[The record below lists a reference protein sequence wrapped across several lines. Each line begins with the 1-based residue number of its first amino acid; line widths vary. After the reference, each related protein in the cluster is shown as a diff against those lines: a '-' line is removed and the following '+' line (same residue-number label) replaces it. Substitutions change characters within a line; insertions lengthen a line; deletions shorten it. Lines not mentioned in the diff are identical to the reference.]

1 MKVQLLLSPS
11 LFYYLIMSKKALI
24 ERQRKRE
31 LLVKKYNLRRQ
42 IFHAKLKK
50 ETSIQKKI
58 FFQQKLEKLPRD
70 SSYVR
75 LHNRCL
81 LSGRPKG
88 FFRDFQLS
96 RHFLR
101 EMALIGFLPGIKK
114 ASW

>member
-1 MKVQLLLSPS
+1 MA
-11 LFYYLIMSKKALI
+11 KKALI
-24 ERQRKRE
+24 ERQKKRLILVRKFSFQR
-31 LLVKKYNLRRQ
+31 YQ
-42 IFHAKLKK
+42 LKQ
-50 ETSIQKKI
+50 QKKI
-58 FFQQKLEKLPRD
+58 FKLQQFPRD

-88 FFRDFQLS
+88 FFRDFKLS

-101 EMALIGFLPGIKK
+101 EMALSGLLPGVKK

>member
-1 MKVQLLLSPS
+1 
-11 LFYYLIMSKKALI
+11 MSRKALI

-31 LLVKKYNLRRQ
+31 FLVKKYGVRRQ
-42 IFHAKLKK
+42 KLKLQIKK
-50 ETSIQKKI
+50 ETSLPKK
-58 FFQQKLEKLPRD
+58 FLFQQKLQKFPRD

-81 LSGRPKG
+81 FSGRPKG
-88 FFRDFQLS
+88 FYRYFQLS

-101 EMALIGFLPGIKK
+101 EMALIGYLPGVQK

>member
-1 MKVQLLLSPS
+1 MA
-11 LFYYLIMSKKALI
+11 KKALI
-24 ERQRKRE
+24 ERQKKRQVLVRKFSVQRS
-31 LLVKKYNLRRQ
+31 
-42 IFHAKLKK
+42 KLKL
-50 ETSIQKKI
+50 QKNKI
-58 FFQQKLEKLPRD
+58 KLQKLPRD

-101 EMALIGFLPGIKK
+101 EMALSGFLSPGKTSFPAPEIL
-114 ASW
+114 

>member
-1 MKVQLLLSPS
+1 
-11 LFYYLIMSKKALI
+11 MSKKALI

-31 LLVKKYNLRRQ
+31 FLVKKYNLRR
-42 IFHAKLKK
+42 KK
-50 ETSIQKKI
+50 FQEKIKEETSLQKKFI
-58 FFQQKLEKLPRD
+58 FQQKLQKLPKD

-96 RHFLR
+96 RQFLR
-101 EMALIGFLPGIKK
+101 EMALMGFLPGVQK

>member
-1 MKVQLLLSPS
+1 
-11 LFYYLIMSKKALI
+11 MSKKALI
-24 ERQRKRE
+24 ERQQKRQF
-31 LLVKKYNLRRQ
+31 LVNKYHLQRSN
-42 IFHAKLKK
+42 LKK
-50 ETSIQKKI
+50 QIKKEESLSKR
-58 FFQQKLEKLPRD
+58 FQLQQKFQKLPRD

-101 EMALIGFLPGIKK
+101 EMALSGLLPGVQK

>member
-1 MKVQLLLSPS
+1 
-11 LFYYLIMSKKALI
+11 MSKKALI
-24 ERQRKRE
+24 ERQRKRQF
-31 LLVKKYNLRRQ
+31 LVSKYHLKRSQ
-42 IFHAKLKK
+42 LKK
-50 ETSIQKKI
+50 LIKKEESIQKR
-58 FFQQKLEKLPRD
+58 FQYQQKLQRFPRD

-81 LSGRPKG
+81 FSGRPKG

-101 EMALIGFLPGIKK
+101 EMALFGFLPGIQK

>member
-1 MKVQLLLSPS
+1 MA
-11 LFYYLIMSKKALI
+11 KKALI
-24 ERQRKRE
+24 ERQKKRQF
-31 LLVKKYNLRRQ
+31 LVHKFSVQRS
-42 IFHAKLKK
+42 KL
-50 ETSIQKKI
+50 QKNKI
-58 FFQQKLEKLPRD
+58 KLQQLPRD

-101 EMALIGFLPGIKK
+101 EMALSGFLPGVKK

>member
-1 MKVQLLLSPS
+1 
-11 LFYYLIMSKKALI
+11 MSKKALI
-24 ERQRKRE
+24 ERQKKRKI
-31 LLVKKYNLRRQ
+31 LVRKFCVQRSQ
-42 IFHAKLKK
+42 LKK
-50 ETSIQKKI
+50 QKTPKSLKKL
-58 FFQQKLEKLPRD
+58 QQLPRD

-101 EMALIGFLPGIKK
+101 EMALSGFFPGIKK